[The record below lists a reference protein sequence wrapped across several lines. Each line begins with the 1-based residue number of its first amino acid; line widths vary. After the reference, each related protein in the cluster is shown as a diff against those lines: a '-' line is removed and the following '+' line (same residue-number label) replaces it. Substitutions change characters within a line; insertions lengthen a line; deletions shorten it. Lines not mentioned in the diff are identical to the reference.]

1 MRIDSYNSL
10 TVKKALIFHNVII
23 NINSVVNKNENNYY
37 YNIFTENVSYEDKSN
52 TCFFK
57 WVL

>member
-37 YNIFTENVSYEDKSN
+37 YNIFIENVSYEDKSN
-52 TCFFK
+52 TCFIK
-57 WVL
+57 